1 MVDIATTG
9 KESSFMK
16 QMLIINTMEKMNEDK
31 AGGDRGKYFIRW
43 KFATQL
49 CMPHM
54 TLIQRSRLQKEF
66 NQLTAIEKEIDEI
79 PESEMNSP
87 TKTEEVLKLRYAF
100 ADNREFF
107 IMETLP
113 KLGLG
118 QDFGEGV
125 MDFTKWDIDS
135 VAKTVQDV
143 QRGPVKAADLNV
155 VPATPDPEEEPQ
167 PGIELESDDDTT
179 SQLE

>member
-1 MVDIATTG
+1 MADMATTG

-54 TLIQRSRLQKEF
+54 TLPQRSRLQKEF
-66 NQLTAIEKEIDEI
+66 NQLTQIEKEIEGI
-79 PESEMNSP
+79 PENEMNIS
-87 TKTEEVLKLRYAF
+87 TKNEEILKLRYAF
-100 ADNREFF
+100 ADGREFF

-143 QRGPVKAADLNV
+143 QRGPLKAADKNI
-155 VPATPDPEEEPQ
+155 VPAVAEPDETPAP
-167 PGIELESDDDTT
+167 IELESDDETA